1 LNTPIR
7 QFSIG
12 GHDISHSKVPYCIA
26 EVGINHNGELPI
38 AKLMIEAA
46 KWAGAD
52 AVKFQT
58 FKADEF
64 CGDPHQ
70 MFTYKSQGETV
81 TESMI
86 AMFKR
91 YEFTVEQWKQIK
103 KHCDEVGITFLS
115 TPQNRPDFDLLLT
128 LDVPAVKI
136 GSDDFNNL
144 PLIKNYTKE
153 KLPIILSCGMSDLA
167 DVHCALEAANWF
179 NGYPVAILLCTSQYP
194 TKPEDANIAK
204 LNTLQSAFPGL
215 VVGFSDHTQ
224 GAVAASLATAC
235 GAKIFE
241 KHFTL
246 DRNAKG
252 PDHWFSETPPDLATW
267 VSTIKCSAM
276 MMGSPY
282 LRPVSSELEMKT
294 VARRS
299 VVALRDIPLG
309 EVYGEENIG
318 IRRPGGG
325 LAPDML
331 EQIVGLFSTR
341 EIKKGEI
348 IKIGDICNSV

>member
-1 LNTPIR
+1 MITQIR
-7 QFSIG
+7 RFSIG
-12 GHDISHSKVPYCIA
+12 NRDIGCSQDPYCIA

-46 KWAGAD
+46 KEAGAD

-58 FKADEF
+58 FKAEEF

-81 TESMI
+81 TESML

-91 YEFTVEQWKQIK
+91 YEFTFEEWRQIK
-103 KHCDEVGITFLS
+103 KYCDEVEITFLS
-115 TPQNRPDFDLLLT
+115 TPQNRSDLDLLLT

-144 PLIKNYTKE
+144 PLIKSYAKE
-153 KLPIILSCGMSDLA
+153 ELPIILSCGMSDLA
-167 DVHCALEAANWF
+167 DVHFALDAANWF
-179 NGYPVAILLCTSQYP
+179 NGNQVAIMLCTSQYP

-204 LNTLQSAFPGL
+204 LKTLQSAFPGL

-224 GAVAASLATAC
+224 GAIAASLATAC

-246 DRNAKG
+246 DRKAKG
-252 PDHWFSETPPDLATW
+252 PDHWFSETPSDLATW
-267 VSTIKCSAM
+267 INTIKCSAL

-282 LRPVSSELEMKT
+282 VRPAASELDMKT

-299 VVALRDIPLG
+299 IVAIRDISFG
-309 EVYGEENIG
+309 EVYGEQNIG

-325 LAPDML
+325 LTPDML
-331 EQIVGLFSTR
+331 EKIVGLTSTR

-348 IKIGDICNSV
+348 IKIGDMSNSG